1 MRIQIERPQQRRIR
15 ILLPNGL
22 LMNRLTAFLI
32 ARAQKKSAK
41 NKNDAS
47 SDEPILTARQM
58 YALFREIKRLKKTL
72 PPDWNLVEVESTDGE
87 NVIVRF

>member
-1 MRIQIERPQQRRIR
+1 MQIRVDRPQHRRIR

-41 NKNDAS
+41 EAKGS
-47 SDEPILTARQM
+47 PEEPVLTARQL
-58 YALFREIKRLKKTL
+58 YALFREIKRLKKAL
-72 PPDWNLVEVESTDGE
+72 PTPEWNLVEVEGADGE
-87 NVIVRF
+87 TVILRF